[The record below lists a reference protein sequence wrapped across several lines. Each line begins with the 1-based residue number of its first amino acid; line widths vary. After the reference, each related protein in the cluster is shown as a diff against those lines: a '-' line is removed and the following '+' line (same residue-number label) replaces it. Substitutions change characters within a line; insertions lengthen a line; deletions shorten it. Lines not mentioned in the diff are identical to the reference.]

1 MINKNTTLP
10 PELLNRARASLK
22 DKAQTDGQQGPSDQE
37 AVGRAFE
44 AMLVRHMVRSMQ
56 KTVPESSLLGQNSSS
71 GIYQHFI
78 EDALVEQMARGGG
91 VGIADTLSNA
101 GTPRRDAAPS
111 TISPLPQDIRKRASW
126 TTGATMGPDS
136 VQRTGP
142 LAARLPPQDD
152 AWIDSPQAELH
163 LRELLKHGNDP
174 RKVTP

>member
-1 MINKNTTLP
+1 MIDKTTSLP
-10 PELLNRARASLK
+10 PELLNRVRSSLQ
-22 DKAQTDGQQGPSDQE
+22 DKTQGGEQETDKQV
-37 AVGRAFE
+37 VGRAFE
-44 AMLVRHMVRSMQ
+44 AMLVRHMVRAMQ
-56 KTVPESSLLGQNSSS
+56 KTVPESSLFAQNSSS
-71 GIYQHFI
+71 GIYEHFI

-126 TTGATMGPDS
+126 STGATMGPDS
-136 VQRTGP
+136 VHRTGP

-152 AWIDSPQAELH
+152 SWIDSPQAELH
-163 LRELLKHGNDP
+163 LRDLLKHGNDP